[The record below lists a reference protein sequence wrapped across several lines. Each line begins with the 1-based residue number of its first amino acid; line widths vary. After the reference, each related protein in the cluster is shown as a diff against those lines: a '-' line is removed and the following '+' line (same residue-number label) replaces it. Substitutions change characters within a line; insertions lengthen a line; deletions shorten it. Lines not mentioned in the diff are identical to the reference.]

1 MISDKTGGA
10 EAAVSGARASA
21 ALNRREERRRSWKRI
36 VARYDLYLMLLLP
49 VVWYLIFQY
58 GPMYGV
64 QIAFKDF
71 NPAEGILG
79 SEWIGI
85 ENFERFFSSYYFGRL
100 LWNTIGIALLSL
112 LIAFPIPILLALLIT
127 EIPSDRFRKVLQN
140 VTYMPHFISVVVIV
154 GMLQLFLNPQ
164 SGIVNLIMKGVGL
177 ESIPF
182 METASWFKTILISS
196 NVWQNMGWAS
206 IIYIAAL
213 SGINPQLY
221 EAAKVDG
228 ASRFRRLW
236 HISLPGIVPIIVI
249 MLILDVGAFMNVGFE
264 KILLM
269 QNDLNKASSDVI
281 QTFIYNNGI
290 LQGDYSY
297 SAAIGLFNSAIN
309 FVLLIVINGYAR
321 RKAETSLW

>member
-1 MISDKTGGA
+1 MPGQPAGTD
-10 EAAVSGARASA
+10 
-21 ALNRREERRRSWKRI
+21 RRRERRRLWKRI
-36 VARYDLYLMLLLP
+36 AARYDLYLMLLLP
-49 VVWYLIFQY
+49 VLWYLVFQY

-71 NPAEGILG
+71 NPAKGITG
-79 SEWIGI
+79 SAWSGFD
-85 ENFERFFSSYYFGRL
+85 NFERFFSSYYFGRL
-100 LWNTIGIALLSL
+100 LWNTVSISLFSL
-112 LIAFPIPILLALLIT
+112 LIAFPLPILLALLIT
-127 EIPSDRFRKVLQN
+127 EIRSERFKKVVQN
-140 VTYMPHFISVVVIV
+140 VTYIPHFISVVVIV

-164 SGIVNLIMKGVGL
+164 TGLVNLMMKGAGL
-177 ESIPF
+177 ETVPF
-182 METASWFKTILISS
+182 MESAGWFKTIFVGS
-196 NVWQNMGWAS
+196 NIWQNMGWQS

-228 ASRFRRLW
+228 ASRFRRIW
-236 HISLPGIVPIIVI
+236 HISLPGIMPIVVI
-249 MLILDVGAFMNVGFE
+249 MLILDVGAFMNIGFE

-269 QNDLNKASSDVI
+269 QNDLNKEASDVI

-290 LQGDYSY
+290 LLGDYSY

-309 FVLLIVINGYAR
+309 FALLIMINGYAR